1 MENNKRR
8 RFEYKVTLGKD
19 INGNLLRKSFY
30 STKSRGDAKRKAEK
44 FKAKYE
50 LELLCGGEQLHAKVL
65 FKDWAIKCIES
76 YKKPYVT
83 ASSYRG
89 TYLAPVQNHLI
100 PYFGD
105 SDLNSIRP
113 IQVQEYI
120 NQAAQKYSPE
130 TIKKDFTILSFIFQQ
145 AVNNGLCQKNP
156 ILSTIRI
163 PKVKRATK
171 TAFTQEEYE
180 TAYEFAKQHR
190 NGLSIMVLM
199 ETGISR
205 SELLGLKWKD
215 IDIGNRVIH
224 IRQGLVSYQNSDNNA
239 WITAESALK
248 NDYRRRDVPLIDED
262 LIRRLEQKAQSNAT
276 CEIGVSEYVF
286 GSPLGKPY
294 QPNNWR
300 NRIYVPFM
308 NDLVNAHPELP
319 MLSPHELR
327 HTRATLWLAQG
338 ISPLMVAKLLGH
350 SDVRMLAKVYD
361 HTTVDTLRNAI
372 LASKNSTP
380 TG

>member
-1 MENNKRR
+1 MSWNSSVAGSNFTPK
-8 RFEYKVTLGKD
+8 YS
-19 INGNLLRKSFY
+19 LR
-30 STKSRGDAKRKAEK
+30 
-44 FKAKYE
+44 
-50 LELLCGGEQLHAKVL
+50 
-65 FKDWAIKCIES
+65 IKCIES

-83 ASSYRG
+83 ASSYSG